1 MYLQGVSTVSL
12 FQCTWA
18 SQVQFIRF
26 LEPSLSSNTRMWHGC
41 KRKIL
46 FISFYVRVLQQQSNS
61 NSLHLIPKLLMQLYW
76 KRKEV
81 LCLVCPST
89 FPTVEA
95 DVTETNR
102 KKLKERG
109 SFQLMPTL
117 PQQQDLGLS
126 WKVVWVGICWLQP
139 AASSTVGM
147 ILLAGL
153 LPSLPWTLLSS
164 CYVCLI
170 L

>member
-1 MYLQGVSTVSL
+1 MYLQGVSTISL

-46 FISFYVRVLQQQSNS
+46 LISFYVRVLQRQSNS
-61 NSLHLIPKLLMQLYW
+61 NRLHLIPKLLMQLYW
-76 KRKEV
+76 ERKEV

-89 FPTVEA
+89 FPT
-95 DVTETNR
+95 DVTEINR
-102 KKLKERG
+102 KKLKKRG

-117 PQQQDLGLS
+117 PQQQDFGVR
-126 WKVVWVGICWLQP
+126 WKAVWGWSLLISTCSKQHSRNNP
-139 AASSTVGM
+139 SSRS
-147 ILLAGL
+147 LAI
-153 LPSLPWTLLSS
+153 PTMDLLSS
-164 CYVCLI
+164 CYVCFI
-170 L
+170 V